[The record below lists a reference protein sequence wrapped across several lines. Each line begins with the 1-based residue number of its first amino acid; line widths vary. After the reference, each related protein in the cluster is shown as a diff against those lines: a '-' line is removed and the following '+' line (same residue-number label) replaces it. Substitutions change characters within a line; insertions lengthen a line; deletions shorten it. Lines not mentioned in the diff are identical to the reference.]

1 MTARILRAHV
11 LINKQALDSPR
22 AKRSKRGE
30 KGDFGRVRG
39 ARRAWE
45 ARGAR
50 EEGISFPSP
59 GRLALERNGSK
70 KEQALDQGLV
80 LKCKLSEVNNV
91 IL

>member
-1 MTARILRAHV
+1 M
-11 LINKQALDSPR
+11 
-22 AKRSKRGE
+22 
-30 KGDFGRVRG
+30 
-39 ARRAWE
+39 WE

-59 GRLALERNGSK
+59 GRLPLERDGSK